1 MKINEDLFLKYNS
14 DLLPEN
20 EKVEFEKL
28 LTKNPEIDEQFNAF
42 KTKLNS
48 IKIDGKIDERYFNSL
63 LPKVRE
69 KIDNK
74 IKKKTVPKLAYALPL
89 LVLISYLVFN
99 YTNNPVPNNISKEDN
114 FTELYNN
121 VDLTNSYLSDLFLTE
136 SISLTED
143 KLVLNLG
150 SDYLKDINNLQAP
163 EIIIDEGAFEENFY
177 NNYVNYFPEDELNKV
192 YTELHSSNNL

>member
-20 EKVEFEKL
+20 EKMEFEKL
-28 LTKNPEIDEQFNAF
+28 LTKNPELDEQFNAF

-48 IKIDGKIDERYFNSL
+48 IKIDGEIDERYFNSL

-74 IKKKTVPKLAYALPL
+74 TKKKIIPKLAYVIPL
-89 LVLISYLVFN
+89 LVLISYLIFN
-99 YTNNPVPNNISKEDN
+99 FTNNPATNNINKEYN

-121 VDLTNSYLSDLFLTE
+121 VDLTDSYLSDLFLTE
-136 SISLTED
+136 SISLAED
-143 KLVLNLG
+143 ELIINLQN
-150 SDYLKDINNLQAP
+150 DILKDISNLP
-163 EIIIDEGAFEENFY
+163 NSEIIIDEEDFEENFY
-177 NNYVNYFPEDELNKV
+177 NNYVEYFSEDELKKV
-192 YTELHSSNNL
+192 YTELYSNKNL